1 MITNAVYYS
10 VLLLLFL
17 IVSVVKISVFW
28 QPSRLPVHP
37 TAMSWI
43 VDRTDK
49 RRDFLPSEEGFMEIR
64 KRRLKR
70 SKELLLKLENSLQ
83 QNSEIFKI
91 TILPTFRK
99 NLEIENSGMLPSK
112 IVKTKNIERGSG
124 LSTNLL
130 QLVQPVEKFD
140 DYFRDTE
147 NSGIRSGFVE
157 SSGTSGFGEDYSG
170 SASSG
175 LEFSGVGSTSEQEES
190 GSGGLPFETSP
201 SYTIVSSYD
210 LQSTE
215 TLGENDVLSTN
226 VLEVDATSNE
236 VTRSTIQVTSSEES
250 TLIRTSIG
258 AIKGSSIESGTTEK
272 LSYSSELEAE
282 FSETTELPNSDDL
295 QTPKLQD
302 TGNKY
307 ETSEVTEKIPS
318 VASSDPK
325 TSTPSEEIVTAE
337 TISSTDFNVIE
348 NFTSSM
354 LDDMKDRHCSST
366 VQCDVQLNERCVNEE
381 GMGACQCGKSFIRNV
396 ETRMCEAK
404 IAFVGMLRCPEQP
417 YFAELD
423 NPTSNTFQT
432 MIEAAEVTLK
442 LILDNSEKLSVEE
455 MQIRV
460 VKFHRGS
467 LIIEWQL
474 AIPESK
480 RNGSLEM
487 MAVDFEDDFSHALQL
502 VDDSPI
508 NINNAT
514 FLNISSE
521 VDPCEN
527 AELNHCSKNALCMP
541 NNKSSGYEC
550 ICKNNYTDVSPSPIN
565 YSGEIC
571 EAICPEGY
579 CKNNGKCHIVQNK
592 PVCKC
597 QSLYMGI
604 YCQISGLVLGSSCGG
619 IIAVAFVILIISGKF
634 HQRKKLI
641 HYKDYELK
649 DNLKSNG
656 STEKAIELKRHQF
669 HEEKLQFISSS
680 V

>member
-1 MITNAVYYS
+1 
-10 VLLLLFL
+10 
-17 IVSVVKISVFW
+17 
-28 QPSRLPVHP
+28 
-37 TAMSWI
+37 
-43 VDRTDK
+43 
-49 RRDFLPSEEGFMEIR
+49 MEIR

-83 QNSEIFKI
+83 QNSEIFKN

-140 DYFRDTE
+140 AYFRDIE

-157 SSGTSGFGEDYSG
+157 SSGTSGFGQDYSG

-175 LEFSGVGSTSEQEES
+175 LEFSGVGSTREQEES
-190 GSGGLPFETSP
+190 GSGGFPFETSP
-201 SYTIVSSYD
+201 SYKTVNSYD

-215 TLGENDVLSTN
+215 TIGEDHVLSTN
-226 VLEVDATSNE
+226 VLEADATTNE
-236 VTRSTIQVTSSEES
+236 TIRSTIQVTSSEES
-250 TLIRTSIG
+250 TLISTSIG
-258 AIKGSSIESGTTEK
+258 VIKESSIESGTTEN
-272 LSYSSELEAE
+272 LPYSSELEAE
-282 FSETTELPNSDDL
+282 FSETTESPDSDDL

-302 TGNKY
+302 TGNTY
-307 ETSEVTEKIPS
+307 ETSEVTEKIPFSTAS
-318 VASSDPK
+318 VTDSDPK
-325 TSTPSEEIVTAE
+325 TSTSSEEIVTSE
-337 TISSTDFNVIE
+337 TISSTALNVIE

-381 GMGACQCGKSFIRNV
+381 GTGACQCGKSFIRNV

-404 IAFVGMLRCPEQP
+404 IAFVGMLLCPEQP
-417 YFAELD
+417 YFSELD
-423 NPTSNTFQT
+423 NPTSNTFQN
-432 MIEAAEVTLK
+432 MMKAAEITLK

-474 AIPESK
+474 TIPESK

-527 AELNHCSKNALCMP
+527 AELNHCSKNAVCVL
-541 NNKSSGYEC
+541 NNKSNGYEC
-550 ICKNNYTDVSPSPIN
+550 ICKNNYIDVSPSPIS

-579 CKNNGKCHIVQNK
+579 CKNNGKCHVVQNK

-641 HYKDYELK
+641 HYKDYKLK
-649 DNLKSNG
+649 DDLKSNG
-656 STEKAIELKRHQF
+656 STEKSIELKRHQF
-669 HEEKLQFISSS
+669 HEEKLQFISST